1 MITASW
7 KTEST
12 RRFPLLLLL
21 FLLFGLCASASAAVV
36 SGRASVWSYA
46 REDTANHV
54 VVVPQ
59 LSVTIHQLGRESLS
73 FQTTLRGF
81 YDFRDGESSDEQV
94 RIQRAVFIYAP
105 RKSRWE
111 IRAGQQWLTE
121 GVGRGTIA
129 GLWARYKASPKLSL
143 TAYGGPRLSRSI
155 SLVTGNEDNGI
166 AAGVHA
172 RTKIGRHRLGLSYTY
187 TGKEGDILYH
197 GVGVDGVGRFHS
209 KLNLRARLH
218 MNLEQST
225 VETAQLVAA
234 WKACEKVDVT
244 AELRRQTPRIFEDSY
259 FVRFLEH
266 ASTDFVRAA
275 MRWTFYKTLYMKPG
289 ASALFAEDELFYKV
303 RLAFGIPI
311 VEFGFT
317 HWLSISEGAMDGFYG
332 QAQYRIGRFG
342 QVFGGF
348 DFSKGSNSD
357 MREDVNS
364 HVTYLGARYNITN
377 AINVSGRVEHI
388 EDFERSE
395 DIRGLFSLS
404 ARFSTLHG
412 SGR

>member
-1 MITASW
+1 
-7 KTEST
+7 
-12 RRFPLLLLL
+12 
-21 FLLFGLCASASAAVV
+21 
-36 SGRASVWSYA
+36 
-46 REDTANHV
+46 

-59 LSVTIHQLGRESLS
+59 LSATIQQLGREGLS

-111 IRAGQQWLTE
+111 VRAGQQWLTE
-121 GVGRGTIA
+121 GVGYGSIA
-129 GLWARYKASPKLSL
+129 GLWARFKASPKLSL

-155 SLVTGNEDNGI
+155 SLVTKNEDNGF

-172 RTKIGRHRLGLSYTY
+172 RTKIGRHNLGLSYTY

-197 GVGVDGVGRFHS
+197 GIGVDGAGKLHS
-209 KLNLRARLH
+209 KLNLRARLY

-244 AELRRQTPRIFEDSY
+244 AELRHQTPRIFEDSY
-259 FVRFLEH
+259 FIRFLEH

-275 MRWTFYKTLYMKPG
+275 TRWTFYKTLYVKPG
-289 ASALFAEDELFYKV
+289 ASALVTEDKLLYKV

-311 VEFGFT
+311 VELGFT

-348 DFSKGSNSD
+348 DFSTGSNSNV
-357 MREDVNS
+357 REDVNS
-364 HVTYLGARYNITN
+364 HATYLGARYNITN

-388 EDFERSE
+388 ESFERSE

-412 SGR
+412 RER

>member
-1 MITASW
+1 MKLASW
-7 KTEST
+7 KKESIQ
-12 RRFPLLLLL
+12 RFHLLLLL
-21 FLLFGLCASASAAVV
+21 VLLFGLCASASAAVV

-46 REDTANHV
+46 REDTVGHV
-54 VVVPQ
+54 IVVPQ
-59 LSVTIHQLGRESLS
+59 LSATIAQLGRESLS

-94 RIQRAVFIYAP
+94 RIQRAVFVFAP

-121 GVGRGTIA
+121 GVGYGSIA
-129 GLWARYKASPKLSL
+129 GLWTRYKASSKLSL

-166 AAGVHA
+166 AAGFHA
-172 RTKIGRHRLGLSYTY
+172 RMKIARHHLGLSYTY

-197 GVGVDGVGRFHS
+197 GVGVDGIGKFHS
-209 KLNLRARLH
+209 KLNLRARLY
-218 MNLEQST
+218 MNIEQGTLER
-225 VETAQLVAA
+225 AQLIAA
-234 WKACEKVDVT
+234 WKAKEKIDVT

-259 FVRFLEH
+259 FVRFLED

-275 MRWTFYKTLYMKPG
+275 MRWTFYKTLYVKPG
-289 ASALFAEDELFYKV
+289 TTALLTEDELLYKV

-311 VEFGFT
+311 FEVGFT
-317 HWLSISEGAMDGFYG
+317 HWLSISEGTMDGFYG
-332 QAQYRIGRFG
+332 QAQYRIGRYG

-348 DFSKGSNSD
+348 DFSKSSNSD
-357 MREDVNS
+357 VREDVNS
-364 HVTYLGARYNITN
+364 HATYAGASYNITN
-377 AINVSGRVEHI
+377 AIHVSGRVEHI

-412 SGR
+412 SER